1 MNVLWDAVSD
11 VEGCEEE
18 TQSDK
23 ILMPSK
29 WNRDVEGSWRMD
41 VDIAVNN
48 MVGETREDGLE
59 ASNSETDYGDSDWTS
74 DISDTSISL
83 NSE

>member
-1 MNVLWDAVSD
+1 MN
-11 VEGCEEE
+11 
-18 TQSDK
+18 
-23 ILMPSK
+23 
-29 WNRDVEGSWRMD
+29 

-59 ASNSETDYGDSDWTS
+59 ASNSKTDHGDSDWTS
-74 DISDTSISL
+74 DISDTSISV

>member
-1 MNVLWDAVSD
+1 
-11 VEGCEEE
+11 
-18 TQSDK
+18 
-23 ILMPSK
+23 
-29 WNRDVEGSWRMD
+29 MD

-48 MVGETREDGLE
+48 MVEETREDGLE
-59 ASNSETDYGDSDWTS
+59 ASNSETDYRDSNWTL